1 MTENKMEVM
10 EIKKLVL
17 TMSIPIMISMLVQA
31 LYNIV
36 DSMFVARVSEDALA
50 AVSLCS
56 PIQTI
61 MVAVACGTGVGINA
75 MMSRY
80 LGQHEQKKAQSVL
93 CHGLILSVISGIVF
107 AILGLFGTTFF
118 LNLFTHD
125 SLIIQL
131 GEEYLSICTSL
142 SVFVFVQIAYE
153 RIMQATG
160 HAFYNMIM
168 QGVGALINI
177 IFDPI
182 FIFVLGFG
190 VKGAAIATVLGQ
202 MIAMMIGIWIT
213 NKKIKEVEVNFKDFS
228 LNWIV
233 IKEIYQIGVPA
244 ILIQSIMS
252 FMTVFMNMILIAYGA
267 LTVSVFGIY
276 FKLSTFIFMAVNGIN
291 NALIPIVSFNYGGRH
306 FDRIF
311 KAVRFSLLLTICIM
325 FLGTCLAW
333 GMPDLLL
340 ALFDASKQMLDI
352 GIPAIRIIGLCFIP
366 AGINVILGAALQ
378 ATGFSKAS
386 LMITL
391 CRQLFFLIPLSY
403 VLMNLFGLEIG
414 WSAFVITET
423 LCMLISLAFYRR
435 TCNQIQRIERV

>member
-1 MTENKMEVM
+1 MNENKMEVM

-17 TMSIPIMISMLVQA
+17 TMSIPIVISMLVQA

-50 AVSLCS
+50 AVTLCS

-80 LGQHEQKKAQSVL
+80 LGQHQQEKAQSVL
-93 CHGLILSVISGIVF
+93 CHGLILSVMNGLFFATLGI
-107 AILGLFGTTFF
+107 FGTTFF
-118 LNLFTHD
+118 LKLFTD
-125 SLIIQL
+125 DLLILQL
-131 GEEYLSICTSL
+131 GKEYLFICTSL
-142 SVFVFVQIAYE
+142 SVFVFIQIAYE

-160 HAFYNMIM
+160 HAFYNMIV
-168 QGVGALINI
+168 QGAGALINI

-182 FIFVLGFG
+182 FIFGFGLG

-202 MIAMMIGIWIT
+202 MIAMILGIWIT
-213 NKKIKEVEVNFKDFS
+213 NKKIKEVDVDFKGFS
-228 LNWIV
+228 FNWMI
-233 IKEIYQIGVPA
+233 IKEIYQIGIPA

-291 NALIPIVSFNYGGRH
+291 NALIPIVSFNFGAHR
-306 FDRIF
+306 FDRIVQ
-311 KAVRFSLLLTICIM
+311 AVHFSLLLTICIM
-325 FLGTCLAW
+325 FAGTCLAW
-333 GMPDLLL
+333 SVPNLLL
-340 ALFDASKQMLDI
+340 ALFDASKQMLAI
-352 GIPAIRIIGLCFIP
+352 GIPAIKVIGLCFVP

-378 ATGFSKAS
+378 AMGFSKAS

-391 CRQLFFLIPLSY
+391 CRQLVFLIPLSY
-403 VLMNLFGLEIG
+403 VLMHLFGLETG
-414 WSAFVITET
+414 WSAFVITES
-423 LCMLISLAFYRR
+423 LCMLISFVLYKKA
-435 TCNQIQRIERV
+435 CSQIQEADRI

>member
-1 MTENKMEVM
+1 
-10 EIKKLVL
+10 
-17 TMSIPIMISMLVQA
+17 
-31 LYNIV
+31 
-36 DSMFVARVSEDALA
+36 
-50 AVSLCS
+50 
-56 PIQTI
+56 
-61 MVAVACGTGVGINA
+61 
-75 MMSRY
+75 
-80 LGQHEQKKAQSVL
+80 
-93 CHGLILSVISGIVF
+93 
-107 AILGLFGTTFF
+107 
-118 LNLFTHD
+118 
-125 SLIIQL
+125 
-131 GEEYLSICTSL
+131 
-142 SVFVFVQIAYE
+142 
-153 RIMQATG
+153 
-160 HAFYNMIM
+160 MIM

-291 NALIPIVSFNYGGRH
+291 NALIPIVSFNYGARH

-391 CRQLFFLIPLSY
+391 CRQLVFLIPLSY

>member
-1 MTENKMEVM
+1 MTTNKMEVM

-107 AILGLFGTTFF
+107 AILGLFGTKFF

-160 HAFYNMIM
+160 HALYNMIM

-291 NALIPIVSFNYGGRH
+291 NALIPIVSFNYGARH

-391 CRQLFFLIPLSY
+391 CRQLVFLIPLSY